1 MKHLHRYL
9 IALTVVLAVLKL
21 TLWQSLSW
29 WWVFSPIYAPI
40 VFTITL
46 LLFAVIAAMIAG
58 KNTPDEPMDME
69 IE

>member
-9 IALTVVLAVLKL
+9 IALTVVLAIVKFAFYP
-21 TLWQSLSW
+21 TLSW
-29 WWVFSPIYAPI
+29 WWVFAPIYAPI
-40 VFTITL
+40 VFTVTL

>member
-29 WWVFSPIYAPI
+29 WWVFAPIYTPI
-40 VFTITL
+40 VFTVTL
-46 LLFAVIAAMIAG
+46 LLFAIIAAMIAG